1 MYFVEWCQGVN
12 HRKGNMIPL
21 KQLSVYLKSR
31 DPGYAS
37 LYWFDASTAKE
48 VRLSGSS
55 AGLNR
60 YPVTAESVTI
70 DLDDGEASVERL
82 KSVLADLGIGFEL
95 YTSGGKGYHFLIKH
109 QRVTGVNVPYS
120 HRKWVESLRVA
131 CDLSLYQAGRICSLP
146 GRIHPKTKRPKALV
160 EVVPG
165 RELELPLVDL
175 PVTQFNLPT
184 VDEGT
189 LEHGLWRLLALISSE
204 PTPGNRHTTLWS
216 TACTLRDAGLEHST
230 ILDLLQG
237 VNKLWQNQKD
247 PVEVE
252 TAVSQAMKRGNVLPS
267 EGP

>member
-21 KQLSVYLKSR
+21 KHLPIYLKSR

-37 LYWFDASTAKE
+37 LYWFDSKAAE
-48 VRLSGSS
+48 VISSSRSS

-82 KSVLADLGIGFEL
+82 KSVLAGLGIGFEV
-95 YTSGGKGYHFLIKH
+95 YTSGGKGYHFLIPH
-109 QRVTGVNVPYS
+109 QRVTGTNVPYS
-120 HRKWVESLRVA
+120 HRLWVESLGVA

-160 EVVPG
+160 ATYPG
-165 RELELPLVDL
+165 NPLELPLVPL
-175 PVTQFNLPT
+175 PAVQFTLPAT
-184 VDEGT
+184 DEGT
-189 LEHGLWRLLALISSE
+189 LEHGLWRLLGLVTSE
-204 PTPGNRHTTLWS
+204 PAPGNRHTSIWS

-230 ILDLLQG
+230 VLDLLQG

-247 PVEVE
+247 PAEVE
-252 TAVSQAMKRGNVLPS
+252 TAVNQAMKRGNAPQS
-267 EGP
+267 EEP